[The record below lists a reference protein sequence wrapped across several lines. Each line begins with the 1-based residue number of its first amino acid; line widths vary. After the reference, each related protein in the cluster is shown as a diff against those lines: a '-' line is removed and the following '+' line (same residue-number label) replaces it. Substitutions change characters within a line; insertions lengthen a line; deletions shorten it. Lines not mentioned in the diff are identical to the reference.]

1 MSAGARPRSNH
12 AATAGVALLSL
23 VVASAVLAPWLAPHD
38 PLAVDLSRNF
48 QGTSPAHP
56 LGTDHLGRDTLSRLL
71 YGARVSLTISVVSVA
86 IALVLG
92 VSGGLAAAWFRRR
105 VDAAFVRAIDVLLAF
120 PDMLMAIA
128 VIAVLGPGDISTIV
142 AVAAYALP
150 QFARVT
156 RAAALPAVSRD
167 NILAARAAG
176 ASDVGILWRHVLP
189 LCVSPIVAHATVM
202 LGTAMLLAS
211 GLSFL
216 GLGVQPP
223 APEWG
228 AMLSRGR
235 DLIRTAPLG
244 AFAPGVAITLVVL
257 SFSLAGDGLRDA
269 LARDASR
276 HAFQTAEKTRR

>member
-1 MSAGARPRSNH
+1 MSASARERFLSNP
-12 AATAGVALLSL
+12 AAVAGTTLLAL
-23 VVASAVLAPWLAPHD
+23 VVTAAVLAPWLAPHD

-48 QGTSPAHP
+48 QGASAAHL

-71 YGARVSLTISVVSVA
+71 YGARMSLTISFVSVA
-86 IALVLG
+86 SALVVG
-92 VSGGLAAAWFRRR
+92 VTAGLAAAWFRRR
-105 VDAAFVRAIDVLLAF
+105 VDATFVRVTDVLLAF

-128 VIAVLGPGDISTIV
+128 VIAVLGPGDASTIA

-167 NILAARAAG
+167 SLFAARAAG
-176 ASDVGILWRHVLP
+176 AGPFWILSRHVLP
-189 LCVSPIVAHATVM
+189 LCASPIVAQATIM
-202 LGTAMLLAS
+202 LGTAILLAS

-244 AFAPGVAITLVVL
+244 AFAPGIAITLVVL

-269 LARDASR
+269 LDPK
-276 HAFQTAEKTRR
+276 E

>member
-1 MSAGARPRSNH
+1 VSVSARARFLSNPAAVAGAS
-12 AATAGVALLSL
+12 LLAL
-23 VVASAVLAPWLAPHD
+23 VVTAAVLAPWLAPHD
-38 PLAVDLSRNF
+38 PLTVDLSRNF
-48 QGTSPAHP
+48 QGASVAHP

-71 YGARVSLTISVVSVA
+71 YGARVSLTISFASVT
-86 IALVLG
+86 IALVVG
-92 VSGGLAAAWFRRR
+92 VAAGLAAAWFRRN
-105 VDAAFVRAIDVLLAF
+105 VDAVFVRVTDVLLAF
-120 PDMLMAIA
+120 PDMLLAIA
-128 VIAVLGPGDISTIV
+128 VIAVLGPGDTSTIA

-167 NILAARAAG
+167 SLLAARAAG
-176 ASDVGILWRHVLP
+176 AGPFWILSRHVLP
-189 LCVSPIVAHATVM
+189 LCASPIVAQATIM
-202 LGTAMLLAS
+202 LGTAILLAS

-235 DLIRTAPLG
+235 DLLRTAPLG
-244 AFAPGVAITLVVL
+244 AFAPGIAITLVVL

-269 LARDASR
+269 LDP
-276 HAFQTAEKTRR
+276 KD